1 MLQLL
6 NARYREF
13 SQRPGIT
20 PNQSHALADA
30 ACVLGSQGVPAS
42 MVRNAIVELEAA
54 FENPS
59 LGQIIPRRPIFRDL
73 SPNYR
78 GADQASSDPRFIS
91 HKRGRNL
98 LLHSNLH

>member
-30 ACVLGSQGVPAS
+30 ACVLGSCGVPAS
-42 MVRNAIVELEAA
+42 MIRNAIVELEAA

-59 LGQIIPRRPIFRDL
+59 VSRIIPSRPIF
-73 SPNYR
+73 S
-78 GADQASSDPRFIS
+78 GFIS
-91 HKRGRNL
+91 ELSRG
-98 LLHSNLH
+98 